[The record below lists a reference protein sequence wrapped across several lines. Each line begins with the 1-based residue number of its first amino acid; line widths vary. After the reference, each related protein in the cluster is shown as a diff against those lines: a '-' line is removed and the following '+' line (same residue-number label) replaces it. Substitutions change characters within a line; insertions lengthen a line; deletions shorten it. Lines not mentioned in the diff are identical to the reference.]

1 MLPRTQ
7 IFRSWAHCPPG
18 SLSGS
23 LLFSILASPHGV
35 GSLLRPKKDTPSW
48 HLLMPCHN
56 LVACCTLAHGER
68 RKRSLTFR
76 ASSPVLMSA
85 FSMPVSTFACFYAS
99 ASSHATGQPKR
110 EEGQGTRPQTRLASK
125 KHKGTNSQSTSN
137 QRPRKTAR
145 ANQNARIRKHPPA
158 SICSDDL
165 LCSGLCSEHN
175 QNPFSELHLT
185 RARRTAPLSLGSQ
198 GVSDIEI
205 EPLAE
210 GGVWRDTP

>member
-1 MLPRTQ
+1 MEL
-7 IFRSWAHCPPG
+7 G
-18 SLSGS
+18 
-23 LLFSILASPHGV
+23 LFSDQRKAHRLGIYSCLATISGQ
-35 GSLLRPKKDTPSW
+35 GGK
-48 HLLMPCHN
+48 
-56 LVACCTLAHGER
+56 

-76 ASSPVLMSA
+76 ASSPVLLLA
-85 FSMPVSTFACFYAS
+85 FSMSVSTFACFYAS

-125 KHKGTNSQSTSN
+125 KHKGPNSQSN

-145 ANQNARIRKHPPA
+145 ANQNPRIRRHPPA
-158 SICSDDL
+158 STCSADL

-175 QNPFSELHLT
+175 QDPFSELHLT
-185 RARRTAPLSLGSQ
+185 RARRTAPLSLGSP

-210 GGVWRDTP
+210 GGAWRDTP